1 MLGIFIPAQVT
12 VATSK
17 VLEELLPEKLE
28 KRVIFMDFPLVQ
40 AIPMENKLD
49 GKWNKTTMPGIQ
61 QVSLMKC

>member
-28 KRVIFMDFPLVQ
+28 KRVILMDFPLVQ

-49 GKWNKTTMPGIQ
+49 GK
-61 QVSLMKC
+61 